1 MVMRILEKSRMMSK
15 MSNRSVFCR
24 EVAVFQ
30 IVSYGAVKMEGIMR
44 RRG

>member
-1 MVMRILEKSRMMSK
+1 MVMRILEKPKMMSK
-15 MSNRSVFCR
+15 TSNRSVFCR

-30 IVSYGAVKMEGIMR
+30 IVSYGAVKMEGVMP